1 MNDNFKWKFLESYTT
16 EGDSPVHVTSYYSSR
31 ILSSTGHV
39 KSCVKLP
46 GPSGKAKYS

>member
-1 MNDNFKWKFLESYTT
+1 MKWNILESLII
-16 EGDSPVHVTSYYSSR
+16 EGDNPVHVSIYIPSS

-39 KSCVKLP
+39 KPCVKLP